1 MSLKA
6 FNKKKYTVNVVYI
19 ANIEKY
25 KVLPLL
31 VVITDF
37 LKCLCVRVRVKVGF
51 VGCFFKLERRC
62 TVQFYCPQCALE
74 LVHKFLWY

>member
-6 FNKKKYTVNVVYI
+6 FNKKYTVNVVYI

-31 VVITDF
+31 IVITDF
-37 LKCLCVRVRVKVGF
+37 
-51 VGCFFKLERRC
+51 
-62 TVQFYCPQCALE
+62 
-74 LVHKFLWY
+74 